1 MMLTK
6 KEYMENPRM
15 KSYRILYRVLYE
27 GGYSNIVINQ
37 EFRGSELSNR
47 DRGFITELVYG
58 VLEKKYFLEYIIQRF
73 SRRPLSKLS
82 KEVRLILMMG
92 LYQIRFMNSVTDF
105 ATVDEAVKLCKKLFP
120 RGGGFVNGVL
130 RNVLRDEGAFEIGD
144 LSGVKLL
151 SVRHNVSQDIAKLL
165 IDQYGMDEATRMLY
179 AMEERPTL
187 FVRVN
192 TLKTTLSELQSKM
205 SEDGVDTVPVSGEPL
220 ALSVQGLKRI
230 EENTAYR
237 AGLFTVQ
244 DTSSMLA
251 ARALGAQ
258 KGESV
263 LDLCACPG
271 GKTTFIAERMGNEGY
286 VQAQDI
292 SAGKLKLVDKAC
304 GRLGITI
311 VKTREW
317 DATVLDETMVGRFDR
332 VLIDAPCS
340 GLGIIRKKPEL
351 RYKEMRQMDSL
362 YETQWAILRNA
373 AQYIRKNGILVYST
387 CTINRKEN
395 EEQVRAFLKN
405 PEFEL
410 LEEQLLLFREGES
423 DGFYI
428 AKMRKR

>member
-1 MMLTK
+1 MSSQYVAK
-6 KEYMENPRM
+6 GISCRYRRSSNSFFYPYRGYFYQNFIPAVFSQKAVEY
-15 KSYRILYRVLYE
+15 
-27 GGYSNIVINQ
+27 
-37 EFRGSELSNR
+37 
-47 DRGFITELVYG
+47 
-58 VLEKKYFLEYIIQRF
+58 
-73 SRRPLSKLS
+73 
-82 KEVRLILMMG
+82 
-92 LYQIRFMNSVTDF
+92 
-105 ATVDEAVKLCKKLFP
+105 LCTSF
-120 RGGGFVNGVL
+120 
-130 RNVLRDEGAFEIGD
+130 
-144 LSGVKLL
+144 
-151 SVRHNVSQDIAKLL
+151 
-165 IDQYGMDEATRMLY
+165 DQYGMDEATRMLC

-205 SEDGVDTVPVSGEPL
+205 SEDGVDTAPVSGEPL

-362 YETQWAILRNA
+362 YETQRAILRNA

-405 PEFEL
+405 REFEL